1 MPAVSFS
8 AFIWAGNTLDLA
20 MALTAID
27 YFSRLMWGI
36 GKWPETHRQF
46 GELVMSFGKI

>member
-1 MPAVSFS
+1 LINSIGSLIFNIIPALSFS
-8 AFIWAGNTLDLA
+8 AFIGAGNTLDLA

-36 GKWPETHRQF
+36 GKWPETHR
-46 GELVMSFGKI
+46 